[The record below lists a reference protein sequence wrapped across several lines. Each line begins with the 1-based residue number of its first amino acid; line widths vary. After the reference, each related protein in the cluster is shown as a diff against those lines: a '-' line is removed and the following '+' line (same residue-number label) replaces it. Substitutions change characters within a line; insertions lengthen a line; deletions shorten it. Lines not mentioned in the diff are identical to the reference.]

1 MKISF
6 SKAADINEV
15 VDMTRQQLPKSWTA
29 AKMVWN
35 KLASLDKVYPTDHEG
50 FISFERFF
58 SSFMEK
64 NDREPTVPE
73 VVNLYLDKIPK
84 YKGVSA

>member
-1 MKISF
+1 MKF
-6 SKAADINEV
+6 SKAVDINEV
-15 VDMTRQQLPKSWTA
+15 VDMTRQKLPESWAA

-35 KLASLDKVYPTDHEG
+35 KLASLDKVYPMDHEG

-64 NDREPTVPE
+64 NDREPTIPE
-73 VVNLYLDKIPK
+73 VVNLYLDNIPK
-84 YKGVSA
+84 YKGTDAHI

>member
-1 MKISF
+1 MKF
-6 SKAADINEV
+6 SKAIDISEV
-15 VDMTRQQLPKSWTA
+15 VDMTKQKLPDSWVS
-29 AKMVWN
+29 AKIVWN

-64 NDREPTVPE
+64 NDREPTIPE
-73 VVNLYLDKIPK
+73 VINLYLTKIPK
-84 YKGVSA
+84 YKGANA

>member
-1 MKISF
+1 MRF
-6 SKAADINEV
+6 SKAMDINEV
-15 VDMTRQQLPKSWTA
+15 VDMTKQKLPDSWVS
-29 AKMVWN
+29 AKIVWN

-64 NDREPTVPE
+64 NDREPTIPE
-73 VVNLYLDKIPK
+73 VINLYLTKIPK
-84 YKGVSA
+84 YKGANA